1 MAGSVQRVCLGVVT
15 APHGVRGMVR
25 VKSFTAEPEALGRY
39 GPIENEAGER
49 VGIHVTG
56 VAKGVLLAA
65 IDGVQDRDAAERL
78 KGTRLYLPRDLL
90 PPPEEEEYYHA
101 DLLGLHVSLDDGTA
115 LGRVAA
121 IHDYGAGATI
131 EIAPQSGAP
140 ILVPFTRATVPV
152 VDIAA
157 GRIVVVPPEGLFD
170 PASPEEREEA

>member
-1 MAGSVQRVCLGVVT
+1 MSGSPQRVCLGIVT

-25 VKSFTAEPEALGRY
+25 VKSFTAEPEALARY
-39 GPIENEAGER
+39 SPIENETGER
-49 VGIHVTG
+49 IELDVVGARQG
-56 VAKGVLLAA
+56 RAA
-65 IDGVQDRDAAERL
+65 GGDRRRSGPRRGGAAERHKAL
-78 KGTRLYLPRDLL
+78 SAARPAAAARGRGILPRR
-90 PPPEEEEYYHA
+90 PPRPRSRARRRHGA
-101 DLLGLHVSLDDGTA
+101 
-115 LGRVAA
+115 GRVAA

-157 GRIVVVPPEGLFD
+157 GRIVVVPPGGLFD